1 MNYHTSFVTDPDNSL
16 IIRCSTYVWHC
27 SLPSPRRHWRPIYV
41 LFVWLPS
48 MPEVKRLWSS
58 QPNVVDTASIWTVFQ
73 SLLLVSPSARDGV
86 RCAARTTNGATP
98 LFVAAEK
105 GNTECLKALIEAE
118 ADLSVARTLDG
129 TTPLSIAAIATA

>member
-1 MNYHTSFVTDPDNSL
+1 
-16 IIRCSTYVWHC
+16 
-27 SLPSPRRHWRPIYV
+27 
-41 LFVWLPS
+41 

-86 RCAARTTNGATP
+86 RCAARTTDGATPLFIAAWRGCTDCVEILIHVGADLNAATTSGGATP

>member
-1 MNYHTSFVTDPDNSL
+1 
-16 IIRCSTYVWHC
+16 
-27 SLPSPRRHWRPIYV
+27 
-41 LFVWLPS
+41 